1 MYNNKGM
8 ETRCICICCTQL
20 FLNYTTHNARV
31 KMNYT
36 SALNIQRASER
47 HRQVKRH
54 LPLLSAPTVR
64 FPHKKH
70 TFRLRLSST
79 IYSAKIALLAT
90 VPGKQLHCTYEWPAG
105 LSWGIWKPLVVC
117 CLGLF
122 FFYQQSYQ
130 THQGERVH
138 WQPRVFTVKMNT
150 NSSQ

>member
-1 MYNNKGM
+1 MQMYNNKGM
-8 ETRCICICCTQL
+8 ETRCICICCIQL
-20 FLNYTTHNARV
+20 FLNYTTHDARV

-36 SALNIQRASER
+36 STLNIQRASER
-47 HRQVKRH
+47 HGQVERH

-105 LSWGIWKPLVVC
+105 LSWGIWKTLM
-117 CLGLF
+117 LF
-122 FFYQQSYQ
+122 LSAVLSNS
-130 THQGERVH
+130 QGERVH
-138 WQPRVFTVKMNT
+138 WQPGVFTVKMNT